1 MEPSDIER
9 IKKNHRPWPRMRSRH
24 MVGCTCGDRH
34 WPCNALLAAR
44 DAENRLKQREIE
56 EWQRIL
62 INRKYRR
69 YAQ

>member
-1 MEPSDIER
+1 
-9 IKKNHRPWPRMRSRH
+9 MRSRH